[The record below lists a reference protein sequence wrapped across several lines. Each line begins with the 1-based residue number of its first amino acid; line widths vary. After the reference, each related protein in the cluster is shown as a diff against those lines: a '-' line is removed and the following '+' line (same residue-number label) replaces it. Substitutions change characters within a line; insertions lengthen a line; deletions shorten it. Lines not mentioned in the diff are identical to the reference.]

1 MKPTANMP
9 SAAVTAA
16 ARKLVVATLTYRTR
30 LVWRGDGMIGVA
42 FVPPN
47 AEPIR
52 ANDELQ
58 RLERGNTELRK
69 QLRELTGRLQ
79 ELGQTPT
86 ITG

>member
-1 MKPTANMP
+1 MP

-16 ARKLVVATLTYRTR
+16 ARKLVVAPLTYRTR

-58 RLERGNTELRK
+58 RLERENTELRK

-79 ELGQTPT
+79 ELGQPPT